1 MLVFRAVMILMV
13 VLIVVSMMFYAATGE
28 VKYRR
33 FGLLA
38 MKWLV
43 LAALGFFSVLLLERL
58 F

>member
-13 VLIVVSMMFYAATGE
+13 VLIVVSMMFYAATGQ

-38 MKWLV
+38 IKWLL
-43 LAALGFFSVLLLERL
+43 LAGMGFFGVLLLERL